1 MKIDPIEDGRV
12 MAEHV
17 MFIEKLT
24 TKTNTIRKKIKA
36 YRAEYLG
43 DIPNP
48 MKNYSRGQKTVKSK
62 TSFSSVDLKNKL
74 RS

>member
-1 MKIDPIEDGRV
+1 MKTDPSEDDHD